1 MEETAAYAI
10 IAELDSANVSLL
22 MGLTEI
28 STGLVSPSQT
38 QDKWAGV
45 TTPERSGWRGVAA

>member
-10 IAELDSANVSLL
+10 IAELDSANVSLF

-28 STGLVSPSQT
+28 STGLVSPRRPAQRVGLGGT
-38 QDKWAGV
+38 GAGF
-45 TTPERSGWRGVAA
+45 GG